1 MEIFYPGRGK
11 CMDEDLPQSAEV
23 LGKLGFCVGWGPDAV
38 FQLSNYLEGVAAEL
52 TRYGYALEIADRA
65 KPAVQM
71 GFLKPLA
78 TGRLIISGEFAHSQP
93 AQVWQLDGN

>member
-52 TRYGYALEIADRA
+52 TRYGYALEIADRDKA
-65 KPAVQM
+65 
-71 GFLKPLA
+71 
-78 TGRLIISGEFAHSQP
+78 GRANGISQAPRHRKAYHFR
-93 AQVWQLDGN
+93 